1 MPAKTKVTDTSKRR
15 PGARKVN
22 RTGRRRTKSG
32 IMLDLLKRP
41 KGASIGQL
49 RQATGWQPHSV
60 RAALTGFRKRGC
72 EIERGVES
80 GVSRYRIVDKRKAA
94 GS

>member
-1 MPAKTKVTDTSKRR
+1 MPAKTKVTDTSKCR

-32 IMLDLLKRP
+32 IMLDLLKRS

-60 RAALTGFRKRGC
+60 RAALTGFRKRGH

-80 GVSRYRIVDKRKAA
+80 GVSRYRIVENRKAA
-94 GS
+94 